1 MGKEPG
7 PFGVGGGWGWGET
20 DDSKVLSAPD
30 GWGGLAGEGLLRNAG
45 SRDRGG
51 SRRRRFP
58 RLAWGFDVQP
68 GQQTDL
74 WVTGEVPRLPATQ
87 GSGG

>member
-20 DDSKVLSAPD
+20 DDSKVVSARD

-45 SRDRGG
+45 SWREPQETLSQACLG
-51 SRRRRFP
+51 
-58 RLAWGFDVQP
+58 L
-68 GQQTDL
+68 
-74 WVTGEVPRLPATQ
+74 
-87 GSGG
+87 